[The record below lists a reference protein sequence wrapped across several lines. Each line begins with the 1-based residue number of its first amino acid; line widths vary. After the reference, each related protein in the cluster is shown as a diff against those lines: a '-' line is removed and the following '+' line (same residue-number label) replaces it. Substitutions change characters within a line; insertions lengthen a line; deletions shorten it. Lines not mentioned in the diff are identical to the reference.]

1 MSTVAQTIKP
11 GRIIVR
17 QEGVGL
23 SMLRNV
29 KNNRTK
35 NKCERNHQCFK
46 LIFVTLLNKNSV
58 LGTELDSRSK
68 IPSKPASADLLVEH
82 LWKTG
87 KTPVETLWNE

>member
-29 KNNRTK
+29 KNNRTQ
-35 NKCERNHQCFK
+35 NKCERNHQYFK
-46 LIFVTLLNKNSV
+46 QIFVTFLNKNSV
-58 LGTELDSRSK
+58 LCTELDSRSK
-68 IPSKPASADLLVEH
+68 IPSKPASAYPLVEH